1 MNYLWAF
8 VIGGLFCI
16 IAQLFIDLTDITP
29 AQVLVSYVVIGV
41 ILGGVGVYEK
51 LIDFA
56 GCGATVPLLGFG
68 YLLAEG
74 AKEAVKNDGLL
85 GAFTGGLT
93 ETSGGITISMGFAL
107 LLSVFFKSKE
117 K

>member
-107 LLSVFFKSKE
+107 LLSAFFKSKE